1 MFFKPFS
8 LTAGFRGYD
17 KGNKMPYAMFYQ
29 YVPKIAKSETR
40 TVTILRESDYG
51 LPAGSYG
58 FLEMFCNEPGCD
70 CRRVFFCVVSEK
82 SNQIEAYIT
91 YGWESPAYYR
101 KWLGFDDPHAIS
113 DLKGPA
119 LNVGSSQSSL
129 APALLN
135 LFRETLLRDEEYL
148 DRVKRHYDLFRARI
162 ERKGRTVAAQGKRK
176 RKKKS

>member
-1 MFFKPFS
+1 
-8 LTAGFRGYD
+8 
-17 KGNKMPYAMFYQ
+17 MPYAMFYE
-29 YVPKIAKSETR
+29 YFPEIAKSETR
-40 TVTILRESDYG
+40 SVTILRESDYD

-70 CRRVFFCVVSEK
+70 CRRVFFCVISEK
-82 SNQIEAYIT
+82 SNRIEAYIT
-91 YGWESPAYYR
+91 YGWESPTYYR

-119 LNVGSSQSSL
+119 LNIGSPQSSL

-135 LFRETLLRDEEYL
+135 LVRETLLRDEVYI
-148 DRVKRHYDLFRARI
+148 DRIKRHYQIFRARI
-162 ERKGRTVAAQGKRK
+162 EGRDKTGTPHGKQK

>member
-1 MFFKPFS
+1 
-8 LTAGFRGYD
+8 
-17 KGNKMPYAMFYQ
+17 MPYAMFHQ
-29 YVPKIAKSETR
+29 YFPEIAKTETR
-40 TVTILRESDYG
+40 SVTIFRDSDYD

-58 FLEMFCNEPGCD
+58 FLEMFCNEPSCD

-91 YGWESPAYYR
+91 YGWENPTYYR
-101 KWLGFDDPHAIS
+101 EWLGFDDPHAIS

-119 LNVGSSQSSL
+119 LNVGSPQSSL

-135 LFRETLLRDEEYL
+135 LVRETLLRDEAYI
-148 DRVKRHYDLFRARI
+148 DRIKRHYHMFRARI
-162 ERKGRTVAAQGKRK
+162 DSRGKTRSLQVKRK